1 MNEPKITDPNQV
13 GGQQVAEGT
22 QPVPVPSTDETKPV
36 ETSGDVST
44 DTLPEGVSER
54 TAEQFDKLTAK
65 NQELQAALKQKE
77 DEAVASSIFDVF
89 NSGAETPVE
98 SKRAPVPAAPVAR
111 STGNTAAEEALRIAQ
126 QTRQEVIRADQ
137 ARQEREAYAAHP
149 WLNPKSSEYN
159 QEARDIVEGQVI
171 TAYAKGQ
178 PIDLVNIASR
188 VSGFV
193 KGTDVDTAKTQA
205 VSEYK
210 EAQGKKVVTAPV
222 GNKAPPGGYDEASV
236 QDLKT
241 RSLDDPSARAER
253 IRRALK

>member
-1 MNEPKITDPNQV
+1 MNEPNITDANPV

-22 QPVPVPSTDETKPV
+22 QPEPMPSSNETKPV

-44 DTLPEGVSER
+44 NELPEGVSER
-54 TAEQFDKLTAK
+54 TAEQFDKLKAK

-89 NSGAETPVE
+89 NSGAETQTVSEP
-98 SKRAPVPAAPVAR
+98 AIPAAPVAR
-111 STGNTAAEEALRIAQ
+111 KPTTSRAGEEALRIAQ

-137 ARQEREAYAAHP
+137 ARQEREAYAKHP
-149 WLNPKSSEYN
+149 WLDPKSPDYN

-178 PIDLVNIASR
+178 PIDLVKIASK

-193 KGTDVDTAKTQA
+193 KGVDVDTAKTQA
-205 VSEYK
+205 VNEYK

-222 GNKAPPGGYDEASV
+222 GNKAPPGGYDEASI
-236 QDLKT
+236 QDLKERT
-241 RSLDDPSARAER
+241 LSDQAARAER